1 MNRNF
6 DICMKNWVK
15 MINESTYSFNPDE
28 DKQDKLDMQADNY
41 QDIQDMFAD
50 YYKKAEDG
58 KIEGNLTTEDDESD
72 ETSTEEERT
81 ETVVDDEK
89 KSDKEKPTG
98 EAMSTAEILKQHFD
112 KKNEK
117 LAAEQAQIAKSVER
131 VDILELY
138 DDYVNADVIFA
149 DGNKKNMEFVI
160 KEDELNDMFSQI
172 EKVAKKYNKVV
183 DLDDAAV
190 AIIRKRIDPS
200 DKLDWF
206 YKPTNTN
213 LDKWILD
220 QQIADENALTTYD
233 GASES
238 WAKQMGLFR
247 DDYGDDQYNDDE
259 DPYRDGFSI
268 FSVK

>member
-1 MNRNF
+1 MNSNF

-28 DKQDKLDMQADNY
+28 DKQDKLDMQADDY
-41 QDIQDMFAD
+41 QELQKDIDD

-58 KIEGNLTTEDDESD
+58 KIEGNLTTEDDKSD
-72 ETSTEEERT
+72 ETSTEEEKT
-81 ETVVDDEK
+81 EPSVDDEK
-89 KSDKEKPTG
+89 KSDEKKPTG
-98 EAMSTAEILKQHFD
+98 EAMSPDEILKQFD

-117 LAAEQAQIAKSVER
+117 LAAEQAQVAKNVKR

-172 EKVAKKYNKVV
+172 VKIAKKYNKLV
-183 DLDDAAV
+183 DLDDAAI

-213 LDKWILD
+213 LDKWLLD
-220 QQIADENALTTYD
+220 QQIADEDALTTYD
-233 GASES
+233 GASDS
-238 WAKQMGLFR
+238 WANQMGLFM
-247 DDYGDDQYNDDE
+247 DDYGDDQYNDDD
-259 DPYRDGFSI
+259 DPYGDGFS
-268 FSVK
+268 VQ